1 VPVSGSDLW
10 PAFVTVIFT
19 VAILLIAV
27 SAALIIGH
35 RRLVVAHA
43 RFTRQLVKAQ
53 DRERERISAEVHDEL
68 GTQVALIR
76 NELANYR
83 VGSGLQK
90 GEPGTLEGVEEEL
103 GGLGETIRS
112 LAHRLHPTRVD
123 QAGLPTALL
132 NLQREVEGELG
143 LQVHFN
149 GLQEPLPR
157 GPTGWA
163 VYRITQEAL
172 RNAARHG
179 GATEAWVAL
188 RVRGH
193 TLDLEIRD
201 RGRGFELQDRQAR
214 DGGGIGL
221 HLMRERAGVV
231 GGQIRFESRPGA
243 GTVVHGRFPLSP
255 VSSDA

>member
-1 VPVSGSDLW
+1 M
-10 PAFVTVIFT
+10 
-19 VAILLIAV
+19 AV

-35 RRLVVAHA
+35 RRLVAAHV
-43 RFTRQLVKAQ
+43 RFTRQLVEAQ

-76 NELANYR
+76 SEIAALRTGDA
-83 VGSGLQK
+83 LQDE
-90 GEPGTLEGVEEEL
+90 EPGTLEGVEEEL
-103 GGLGETIRS
+103 GGLGETIRN

-123 QAGLPTALL
+123 QAGLPTALV

-143 LQVHFN
+143 LQVHFD

-163 VYRITQEAL
+163 IYRITQEAL
-172 RNAARHG
+172 RNASRHG

-188 RVRGH
+188 RVRGE
-193 TLDLEIRD
+193 TLDVEIRD
-201 RGRGFELQDRQAR
+201 RGRGFELHDRQAR
-214 DGGGIGL
+214 DRGGIGL

-231 GGQIRFESRPGA
+231 GGQIRLESHPGA

-255 VSSDA
+255 LTAPDA

>member
-1 VPVSGSDLW
+1 M
-10 PAFVTVIFT
+10 
-19 VAILLIAV
+19 

-35 RRLVVAHA
+35 RRLVAAHV
-43 RFTRQLVKAQ
+43 RFTRHLVRAQ
-53 DRERERISAEVHDEL
+53 DRERERMSAEVHDEL

-83 VGSGLQK
+83 TGLAFHD
-90 GEPGTLEGVEEEL
+90 GEPRTLEGVEEEL
-103 GGLGETIRS
+103 GGLGETIRN

-132 NLQREVEGELG
+132 NLQREMEGELG
-143 LQVHFN
+143 LQIHFD

-172 RNAARHG
+172 RNASRHG
-179 GATEAWVAL
+179 GATEVWVAL
-188 RVRGH
+188 RVRGD
-193 TLDLEIRD
+193 TLELEIRD

-231 GGQIRFESRPGA
+231 GGQIRLESHPGA

-255 VSSDA
+255 SISSDA

>member
-1 VPVSGSDLW
+1 M
-10 PAFVTVIFT
+10 
-19 VAILLIAV
+19 
-27 SAALIIGH
+27 
-35 RRLVVAHA
+35 
-43 RFTRQLVKAQ
+43 
-53 DRERERISAEVHDEL
+53 SAEVHDEL

-76 NELANYR
+76 NEIATYR
-83 VGSGLQK
+83 AGPGLQNV
-90 GEPGTLEGVEEEL
+90 EPVSLEGVEQEL
-103 GGLGETIRS
+103 GDLGETIRN

-143 LQVHFN
+143 LQIHFD

-179 GATEAWVAL
+179 GATEVWVAL
-188 RVRGH
+188 RVRGD
-193 TLDLEIRD
+193 TLELEIRD

-231 GGQIRFESRPGA
+231 GGQIRLESHPGA

-255 VSSDA
+255 PTSSDA